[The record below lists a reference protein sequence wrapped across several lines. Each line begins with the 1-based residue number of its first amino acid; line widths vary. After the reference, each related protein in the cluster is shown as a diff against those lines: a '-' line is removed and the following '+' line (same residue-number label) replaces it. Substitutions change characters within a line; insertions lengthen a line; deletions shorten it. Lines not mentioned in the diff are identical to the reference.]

1 MHRFFISQQFFTSQ
15 GVILG
20 QEFAHRMGRVLRLL
34 PGDPVVLLDN
44 SGWEYDAEITRLSK
58 DKVEARITGK
68 RQSKGEPYIHLHLFQ
83 SLLKL
88 DKFELVL
95 QKGVELGIAS
105 FTPVVS
111 MRSVAEAPAS
121 NRISRWQRI
130 ILEAAEQSH
139 RGRLP
144 PLNPALS
151 LEAALAI
158 APGQCIVPWEGE
170 DGVGLHQALG
180 TLHNDPHQAHPGISL
195 FIGPEGGWAD
205 EEVGLARQH
214 SALIV
219 SLGPRILRAETAGL
233 VTAAAI
239 LYHYGELGG

>member
-1 MHRFFISQQFFTSQ
+1 MHRFIISQQFFTSQ

-20 QEFAHRMGRVLRLL
+20 QEFAHRMGRVLRLR
-34 PGDPVVLLDN
+34 PGDQVVFLDN

-58 DKVEARITGK
+58 DNVEARITGK
-68 RQSKGEPYIHLHLFQ
+68 RQSKGETYIRLHLFQ

-105 FTPVVS
+105 FTPVISLRNVS
-111 MRSVAEAPAS
+111 EAPAS

-144 PLNPALS
+144 PLTPAQSLSTALS
-151 LEAALAI
+151 N
-158 APGQCIVPWEGE
+158 APGQCIMPWEGE
-170 DGVGLHQALG
+170 GGVGLHQALG
-180 TLHNDPHQAHPGISL
+180 AL
-195 FIGPEGGWAD
+195 
-205 EEVGLARQH
+205 H
-214 SALIV
+214 SAL
-219 SLGPRILRAETAGL
+219 
-233 VTAAAI
+233 
-239 LYHYGELGG
+239 GGGGRCGSTSSPGRSP